1 MKPFAFDY
9 ARPKDIAE
17 AADLL
22 AKGGEQA
29 RLLAGGQSLGPM
41 LNFRLVRPGL
51 LVSIAHLWELRFAEE
66 STDAVTIGAC
76 VTHAEIADGRVPDIG
91 GGVLRSIAE
100 GIAYRA
106 VRNRG
111 TIGGSLCHA
120 DPSADW
126 LCTLTALGAS
136 MLTRRAGTGRVI
148 PLAEFVPAA
157 FRTTL
162 EPGEIATAIR
172 VPRLSPRARWG
183 YYKATRKPGEFA
195 YAMAAALSDPERG
208 LRRAVIGAVGG
219 APVVLEGERA
229 VPEAVDAALSASGLD
244 EIDRR
249 MQAVALK
256 RAFERAAA

>member
-9 ARPKDIAE
+9 ARPADVAE
-17 AADLL
+17 AAELL
-22 AKGGEQA
+22 VAGGGDA

-51 LVSIAHLWELRFAEE
+51 LVSIAQLRELRVARETPE
-66 STDAVTIGAC
+66 AVTIGAC

-91 GGVLRSIAE
+91 QGVLRRIAE

-136 MLTRRAGTGRVI
+136 VHTHGAGSERAI
-148 PLAEFVPAA
+148 PLERFVTAA
-157 FRTTL
+157 FRTAL
-162 EPGEIATAIR
+162 EPGEIVTAVSI
-172 VPRLSPRARWG
+172 PRLSARGRWG
-183 YYKATRKPGEFA
+183 YFKAMRKPGEFA
-195 YAMAAALSDPERG
+195 YAMAAVLDDPGRG
-208 LRRAVIGAVGG
+208 IKRAVIGAVGG

-229 VPEAVDAALSASGLD
+229 ALEAVEEALAGSGLD
-244 EIDRR
+244 EIERH
-249 MQAVALK
+249 MQKVALA
-256 RAFERAAA
+256 RALARAA